1 MTRFS
6 VSLLA
11 VLLASAAQPTTALS
25 QERKVELGTDA
36 QLIHRNQSF
45 ESGGFKET
53 DSRSELHL
61 PTGFRAGFFLS
72 PRASIEVNLALD
84 WVDPSEGDAF
94 TIMTLGVGPMIHFS
108 PDLTRAQGY
117 VRPFLGVNY
126 TNGTGDGNS
135 QLFFGGALGL
145 KVPIARHAAMRY
157 EILLQHAG
165 QNSPFPRETRF
176 GIAAGFSVF
185 FP

>member
-11 VLLASAAQPTTALS
+11 VLLASAVQPTTALS
-25 QERKVELGTDA
+25 QERKIELGADA
-36 QLIHRNQSF
+36 QFIHRNQSF

-53 DSRSELHL
+53 DSRSEIHL
-61 PTGFRAGFFLS
+61 PTGLRAGFFLS
-72 PRASIEVNLALD
+72 PRASIEVSLGLD
-84 WVDPSEGDAF
+84 WVDPSNGPSF
-94 TIMTLGVGPMIHFS
+94 SLITLGVGPMIHFT
-108 PDLTRAQGY
+108 PDVTRAQGY

-126 TNGTGDGNS
+126 VNGPGDDDS

-145 KVPIARHAAMRY
+145 KVPMTRHAAMRY
-157 EILLQHAG
+157 EILLQHAE

-185 FP
+185 LP